1 MEPEGLPGQK
11 VECDWEP
18 MGARVWAKIGFL
30 EEWVGVVGWSEQ
42 LALLGGEE

>member
-1 MEPEGLPGQK
+1 MEPEGLSGQN

-30 EEWVGVVGWSEQ
+30 EEWVRAGRSEQ
-42 LALLGGEE
+42 LALLGGQG

>member
-11 VECDWEP
+11 VDCDWEP

-30 EEWVGVVGWSEQ
+30 EEWVGG
-42 LALLGGEE
+42 LAGQSSWLC